1 MGFLGSPMSSVKRK
15 MYFSTELGFVACV
28 CYGNSAVAK
37 FKVKSS
43 VFYFFKQRL
52 PTSSAYV
59 LSLSM
64 GLSWGCLSSFDET
77 VCFQGFRTVQFLVNF
92 FHHCIPMHKHVDVFL
107 LSHVE

>member
-1 MGFLGSPMSSVKRK
+1 MGFSGSPMSSVKRK

-43 VFYFFKQRL
+43 VFYFLNKNYQQ
-52 PTSSAYV
+52 V
-59 LSLSM
+59 LHM
-64 GLSWGCLSSFDET
+64 CFPFPWGCLSSFDET
-77 VCFQGFRTVQFLVNF
+77 VCFQGFRTVQFLVNYY

-107 LSHVE
+107 LSHVD